1 MNALRPGTSDMIKS
15 AGTVALAGL
24 KLVVLIFLSLLASRL
39 LPQLLLFL
47 EHSLDQRSWQLQL
60 DEQSAAEDG
69 GLVIP
74 GTWVDLCSIALVFF
88 GIPTLMTF
96 IFYSRRM
103 HYGYYFALIFFF
115 AACNI
120 YLSGSA
126 QVSFVVAHLTSIL
139 RIQTPELHQ

>member
-1 MNALRPGTSDMIKS
+1 MNTLRPDTSDMMKS
-15 AGTVALAGL
+15 ARTAALACL
-24 KLVVLIFLSLLASRL
+24 KLVALIFLSLLASRL
-39 LPQLLLFL
+39 LLQLLLYL

-74 GTWVDLCSIALVFF
+74 GTWVDFCGIALVFF
-88 GIPTLMTF
+88 GIPILMTL
-96 IFYSRRM
+96 IFYSKRKP
-103 HYGYYFALIFFF
+103 YGYYFALIFFF

-120 YLSGSA
+120 YLTGSA